1 MKARPI
7 SKEEEPCFWAAC
19 ELSARCCCPFA
30 TAVRSLL
37 STEEKRGR
45 SYQQQVSTAPR
56 PLEVASLFVWLQGLS
71 FRAGL
76 WPHTPTH
83 TRPHSSSRHA
93 SQLHALESGQFTM
106 IGTRLSRPASAPALQ
121 RDGSFLHRARSAPTL
136 KPTAESP
143 PKLIP
148 VNLSYESHDQE
159 SLRTLK
165 ASTSAACLNTTN
177 PYITIIGSAKPA
189 ASKTPPKHARLY
201 QHARRRS
208 VVGASNRPHIA
219 GVEQLYSLTAHLP
232 KTPATQEKED
242 SRRTMHRFKTTVVEP
257 PLAAAAATVP
267 DAHGNLPPPHA
278 TPQQTA
284 LFAGAPSPMP
294 TPFAKVEQGFK
305 GSERKQSLL
314 SQRAHLVKVTGREV
328 RDNYYGNYDGSP
340 PGKRKPAGAQGEP
353 APEPPRSPEQRA
365 AEGAAVKRIMEH
377 LRKHLCSRRVLRP
390 IFRAMDEDLSGSL
403 DYAEFAKAMRRLGVN
418 APRGSR
424 GSGEPLASAAA
435 RLPRLLRAR
444 LAALGSSALPG
455 RGRPT
460 GRPATASGARA
471 SLLQSRQSH
480 RLGP

>member
-1 MKARPI
+1 MR
-7 SKEEEPCFWAAC
+7 
-19 ELSARCCCPFA
+19 
-30 TAVRSLL
+30 
-37 STEEKRGR
+37 
-45 SYQQQVSTAPR
+45 
-56 PLEVASLFVWLQGLS
+56 ASGVH
-71 FRAGL
+71 
-76 WPHTPTH
+76 PPTH

-294 TPFAKVEQGFK
+294 TPFAKVEHDRFAPEARKGFRAP
-305 GSERKQSLL
+305 ERKQSLL

-340 PGKRKPAGAQGEP
+340 PGKRKPAGAQAEP
-353 APEPPRSPEQRA
+353 TPEPPRSPEQRA

-444 LAALGSSALPG
+444 LAAPGSSALPG
-455 RGRPT
+455 SDRPT
-460 GRPATASGARA
+460 VRPATASGARA
-471 SLLQSRQSH
+471 SLLQSSRSH

>member
-1 MKARPI
+1 M
-7 SKEEEPCFWAAC
+7 PCTHA
-19 ELSARCCCPFA
+19 
-30 TAVRSLL
+30 
-37 STEEKRGR
+37 
-45 SYQQQVSTAPR
+45 
-56 PLEVASLFVWLQGLS
+56 LQPS
-71 FRAGL
+71 FRLGL
-76 WPHTPTH
+76 
-83 TRPHSSSRHA
+83 HSVLQPPEASSHA
-93 SQLHALESGQFTM
+93 NQLHALESGQCTM

-121 RDGSFLHRARSAPTL
+121 RDESFLHRARSAPSP
-136 KPTAESP
+136 KPTATSP

-148 VNLSYESHDQE
+148 VDLSYESHDQE

-165 ASTSAACLNTTN
+165 VSTSAACLNTTN

-232 KTPATQEKED
+232 KTPAAQEKED
-242 SRRTMHRFKTTVVEP
+242 GRRTMHRNKTTVVEP

-267 DAHGNLPPPHA
+267 DAHGNPPPSHA

-284 LFAGAPSPMP
+284 LFSGAPSPTP
-294 TPFAKVEQGFK
+294 TPFAKVEHDRFAPEARKGFRAP
-305 GSERKQSLL
+305 ERKQSLL

-340 PGKRKPAGAQGEP
+340 PGKRKPAGAQGEGAP
-353 APEPPRSPEQRA
+353 PPEPPRSPEQRAAQRA

-418 APRGSR
+418 EPRGSR

-444 LAALGSSALPG
+444 LAAPGSAALPG

-460 GRPATASGARA
+460 GRPATASAARA
-471 SLLQSRQSH
+471 SLLQGSRSH
-480 RLGP
+480 RLAP